1 MATRW
6 ACLGA
11 GKISW
16 DFFLAIKENL
26 PRANHEFVAVAA
38 RDKGRAQDFADKL
51 DFRKAYSSY
60 DDVAADPDVDIVYV
74 GTIHSNHAELS
85 KKMLEAG
92 KHVLCEK
99 PMAINW
105 KQGKEV
111 IDLARKKHLFF
122 GEAIWSRW
130 FPIYDQIRQELS
142 ANTLGT
148 MKLVKADLCLQ
159 YAQVERIKKHELHG
173 GGMLDVGMYPI
184 QLACLVYNQMP
195 ETIQALG
202 NLTDTGVDENA
213 CILLK
218 YKNGGMANLTYH
230 TNAGHANNMGLIMG
244 QKGMI
249 QIESPFWCPTKMT
262 TPSGVLEFPLKTAEY
277 NFINS
282 AGLQF
287 EAADVRD
294 CLQKGKIE
302 SEKCPHSHSEMIL
315 RIMDEARR
323 QIGVTFSEDS

>member
-16 DFFLAIKENL
+16 DFFLAVKENL
-26 PRANHEFVAVAA
+26 PRASHEFVAVAA

-51 DFRKAYSSY
+51 NFRKAYSSY
-60 DDVAADPDVDIVYV
+60 DDVAADPDVEVVYI

-85 KKMLEAG
+85 KQMLEAG

-111 IDLARKKHLFF
+111 IDLAKKKNLFF

-130 FPIYDQIRQELS
+130 YPLYDQIRKELS
-142 ANTLGT
+142 TNTLGPI
-148 MKLVKADLCLQ
+148 KLVKGDMCIQ
-159 YAQVERIKKHELHG
+159 NIDVGRIKKHEVHG
-173 GGMLDVGMYPI
+173 GGMMDMGMYPI
-184 QLACLVYNQMP
+184 QLACLVYDQMP
-195 ETIQALG
+195 ETIMALG
-202 NLTDTGVDENA
+202 NMLDTGVDEHA

-218 YKNGGMANLTYH
+218 YKNGAMANLTYH
-230 TNAGHANNMGLIMG
+230 TDIGNGHNIGLILG
-244 QKGMI
+244 QKDKI
-249 QIESPFWCPTKMT
+249 QIDSPFWCPTKIT
-262 TPSGVLEFPLKTAEY
+262 TPTGVFEWPLKQADY
-277 NFINS
+277 YHNNS

-287 EAADVRD
+287 EAEDVRN
-294 CLQKGKIE
+294 CLQNGKTE
-302 SEKCPHSHSEMIL
+302 SEKCSHSHSEMIL
-315 RIMDEARR
+315 KIMDEVRR
-323 QIGVTFSEDS
+323 QIGLTFSEDS